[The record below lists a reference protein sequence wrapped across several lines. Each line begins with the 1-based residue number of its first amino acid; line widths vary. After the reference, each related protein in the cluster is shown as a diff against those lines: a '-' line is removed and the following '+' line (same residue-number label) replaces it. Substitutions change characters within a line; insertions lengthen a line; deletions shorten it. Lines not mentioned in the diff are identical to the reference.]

1 MNSDKQLKQDL
12 KCYKHEI
19 KSKLLCNTKES
30 SACFNN
36 MVEDIDNYVADN
48 PNVTID
54 TVIKKFGSADEI
66 ADSFFSCVDM
76 QTVRKKI
83 NIKKLIAVLVV
94 TVIAVWGIV
103 VAFGFI
109 DSQSEK
115 SDYLIESAVVDESES
130 AIFQ

>member
-12 KCYKHEI
+12 KRYKREI

-48 PNVTID
+48 PNVTIE

>member
-12 KCYKHEI
+12 KRYKREI

-48 PNVTID
+48 PNVTIE

-109 DSQSEK
+109 DSQSDTP
-115 SDYLIESAVVDESES
+115 DYLIESAVVDESES

>member
-12 KCYKHEI
+12 KRYKREI

>member
-12 KCYKHEI
+12 KRYKREI

-109 DSQSEK
+109 DSQSDTP
-115 SDYLIESAVVDESES
+115 DYLIESAVVDESES

>member
-12 KCYKHEI
+12 KRYKHEI